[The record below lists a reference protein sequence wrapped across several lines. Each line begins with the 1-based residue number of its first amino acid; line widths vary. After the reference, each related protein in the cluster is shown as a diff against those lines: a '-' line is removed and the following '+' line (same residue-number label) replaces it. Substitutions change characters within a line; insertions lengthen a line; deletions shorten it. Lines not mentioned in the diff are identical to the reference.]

1 MKGVPDVA
9 WIVCVIEVLT
19 ASEHRKYYKPPVS
32 SRGFKCVLAKKK
44 IERSQAGN
52 KLTSKLI

>member
-9 WIVCVIEVLT
+9 WIACVIEVLT
-19 ASEHRKYYKPPVS
+19 ASEHRKYYEPPAS

-44 IERSQAGN
+44 IERGQAGN